1 METHESLRE
10 IENLR
15 FRFQMNNRLR
25 LESLAAVSKVFR
37 ECGEPIT
44 DELLA
49 GIVFA
54 LPQELV
60 SNNGHSYARVEQVAG
75 SLPDSPQKPGNPP
88 DSPQKPGVGNPPDN
102 PPESPQRPGVGN
114 PPDNPPE
121 SPQTP
126 GNPPD
131 SPQKPGNPPD
141 SPQKPGNPPDSPQ
154 KPGNPPDSPHKAY

>member
-88 DSPQKPGVGNPPDN
+88 ESPQK
-102 PPESPQRPGVGN
+102 PGVGN

-154 KPGNPPDSPHKAY
+154 KPGNPPDSPQNPGNPPDSPHKAY

>member
-75 SLPDSPQKPGNPP
+75 SLPDSPQKPG
-88 DSPQKPGVGNPPDN
+88 
-102 PPESPQRPGVGN
+102 VGN

-141 SPQKPGNPPDSPQ
+141 SPQRPGNPPDSPQ
-154 KPGNPPDSPHKAY
+154 RPGNPPDSPHKAY